1 MSFASRQ
8 RDQSL
13 LEAVKANMPVSAKS
27 ALDAGA
33 NPNLSDIAGE
43 PLLHIASRRHLLPI
57 LQSLVR
63 AGADLSASDR
73 NGLTAL
79 RRCCQDGLVDPA
91 KILLSGKPSLSERDP
106 NGDSLLHALASRG
119 RRGKPFLDLASLLV
133 SSGALLSAKN
143 ERGESPLHHAARYGG
158 PLMIRH
164 LLSLGADL
172 LARDVDGL
180 LPLHA
185 AALGMDNEDGL
196 RALLE
201 SGANPNDKD
210 REGNACLHLIASKSK
225 TRPADFAA
233 CKTLLAAG
241 ASLWS
246 RNREGLTPFEIGRGA
261 LAQRRE
267 IHPDLVELLA
277 PRGTPPS
284 APDTPAYEPVRKTSK
299 GSKGK

>member
-1 MSFASRQ
+1 MSFSSRQ
-8 RDQSL
+8 RDHSL

-33 NPNLSDIAGE
+33 NPNLCDIAGE
-43 PLLHIASRRHLLPI
+43 PLVHIACRRHLLPI

-73 NGLTAL
+73 LGLTAL

-91 KILLSGKPSLSERDP
+91 KILLSKSPSLSERDP

-119 RRGKPFLDLASLLV
+119 RKGKPFLDLASMLV
-133 SSGALLSAKN
+133 VAGALLSAKN
-143 ERGESPLHHAARYGG
+143 ERGEAPLHHAARYGG

-196 RALLE
+196 RALL
-201 SGANPNDKD
+201 SAGANPDAKD
-210 REGNACLHLIASKSK
+210 REGNSCLHLIASKSK
-225 TRPADFAA
+225 TRPADLLA

-241 ASLWS
+241 ANPWS
-246 RNREGLTPFEIGRGA
+246 RNREGLTPFEIASAA
-261 LAQRRE
+261 LSQRRE
-267 IHPDLVELLA
+267 IHPDLVPLLS
-277 PRGTPPS
+277 PRGNPL
-284 APDTPAYEPVRKTSK
+284 PDETPAYEPVRKS
-299 GSKGK
+299 GGKGKSS